1 MYAIMSFINT
11 QFISNIYTSYFLFLK
26 NWPRP
31 LVQYWIIKKGILF
44 VAVVVQSLSHV
55 RIFVAPWTTAHQVPL
70 FSTDSRVCSNSCP
83 LSRWCYL
90 TISTSSPPSPF
101 AFNPSQ
107 HQGLFQR
114 VSSSYQVAKVLEL
127 QLQQQSFQWIFRF
140 ISFRIDWFHFIVQG
154 TLESLLQHHTAYNAF
169 CWFTIN
175 CIFCRFLEDA
185 LY

>member
-70 FSTDSRVCSNSCP
+70 FSTDSRVCSNSFP
-83 LSRWCYL
+83 LSQWCHP
-90 TISTSSPPSPF
+90 TISSSATPLSF
-101 AFNPSQ
+101 C
-107 HQGLFQR
+107 L
-114 VSSSYQVAKVLEL
+114 
-127 QLQQQSFQWIFRF
+127 QSFPTSG
-140 ISFRIDWFHFIVQG
+140 SFPMSQLFTSGGQHIAASASVLPMNIQGWFPLGWTGLI
-154 TLESLLQHHTAYNAF
+154 SLLCKWLSRVFSRT
-169 CWFTIN
+169 TIWKHQS
-175 CIFCRFLEDA
+175 FSV
-185 LY
+185 